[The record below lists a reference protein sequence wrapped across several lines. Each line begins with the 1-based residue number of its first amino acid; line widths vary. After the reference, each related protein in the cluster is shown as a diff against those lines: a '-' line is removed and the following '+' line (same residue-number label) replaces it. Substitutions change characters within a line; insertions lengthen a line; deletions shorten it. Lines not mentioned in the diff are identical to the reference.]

1 MKSLLECTERF
12 KTVRSGPF
20 NLLKWVRRVAD
31 VVILGRLYQCVAI
44 CLKQVERS
52 ERASHPST
60 RSLNGLKI
68 FGMVNTSQP
77 GDYLP
82 NCEPKDIRMH
92 MAFFDIDRSSKASFR
107 IKKGDEVLR
116 R

>member
-1 MKSLLECTERF
+1 MESLLECTERF

-44 CLKQVERS
+44 CLEQIERS

-82 NCEPKDIRMH
+82 NCEPKNIRMQ
-92 MAFFDIDRSSKASFR
+92 MAFFDIDSFEQGIFSDKER
-107 IKKGDEVLR
+107 
-116 R
+116 